1 MYCEIMLFDLSKVL
15 YLFIQGFMIFVFIL
29 STLLLSLVIL
39 TFEVTR
45 INDNQTNHQIFDGMA
60 LQKLYLLYTQ
70 GHAIT
75 ATMNKNFEMKISQR
89 FQLDYDHCGYF
100 GIYEHPRIH
109 IYAASNENTSYISR
123 TSKEFKL
130 AGDQLPHNPFL
141 FEADT
146 CQVRILNYFWI
157 IGILRLLKYTIEV
170 QNQSFCIMLQKLS
183 KCEVKA

>member
-1 MYCEIMLFDLSKVL
+1 MT
-15 YLFIQGFMIFVFIL
+15 FVFIL
-29 STLLLSLVIL
+29 STLLLSLVIV
-39 TFEVTR
+39 TFKITS
-45 INDNQTNHQIFDGMA
+45 IKDNQTNHRVFDGVA

-70 GHAIT
+70 GHAVT
-75 ATMNKNFEMKISQR
+75 ATMNKNYEMKISQR

-130 AGDQLPHNPFL
+130 AGDQLPHYPFL

-157 IGILRLLKYTIEV
+157 IGILKLLLCTCKKGSKTKLLIRT
-170 QNQSFCIMLQKLS
+170 SMQKCY
-183 KCEVKA
+183 K